1 MLESAGCEGMVHRD
15 IRASQ
20 TDFKSLDALWNVVS
34 QNVLKGEAK
43 INPLLSAIDRRGHI
57 HCGVVVCAAPTLSEV
72 ECAFHSVKF
81 GHRALSLYF
90 KVSLIIP
97 VA

>member
-34 QNVLKGEAK
+34 
-43 INPLLSAIDRRGHI
+43 
-57 HCGVVVCAAPTLSEV
+57 
-72 ECAFHSVKF
+72 
-81 GHRALSLYF
+81 
-90 KVSLIIP
+90 
-97 VA
+97 